1 MAMVELKHNPTKREL
16 QWFGLIML
24 TFFGAVGSVVY
35 FKIDAPGAGRVLWVI
50 GALFTLLFYSVRP
63 LRLPF
68 YLGWMRAFYP
78 LGWTVSHLVL
88 VTIYYLV
95 VTPIGLVL
103 RVFRYDPLRR
113 RRARHA
119 SSYWVEH
126 RTGTDVSRYFRQY

>member
-1 MAMVELKHNPTKREL
+1 MAMVELKHNPTTREL
-16 QWFGLIML
+16 NWFGLIVL
-24 TFFGAVGSVVY
+24 VFFGAVGAVVY
-35 FKIDAPGAGRVLWVI
+35 FKIDAPGAGRVVWGI
-50 GALFTLLFYSVRP
+50 GALFTLLFYAVRP
-63 LRLPF
+63 LRIPL

-103 RVFRYDPLRR
+103 RVFGYDPLGR
-113 RRARHA
+113 RRARQA